1 MPRVG
6 SDAKLTQTTGCCP
19 KTRSARMITQ
29 QARVTDPL
37 MSPCWFSFYD
47 AYNIDP
53 SMIEFLLFS
62 GNSATGT
69 VKAAFLQLFYF
80 TAFRYLYNCM

>member
-6 SDAKLTQTTGCCP
+6 CEAKLTQTTGWCL
-19 KTRSARMITQ
+19 KTRSAPMITQ
-29 QARVTDPL
+29 QARVPDPL
-37 MSPCWFSFYD
+37 MGEC
-47 AYNIDP
+47 
-53 SMIEFLLFS
+53 LLLA

-80 TAFRYLYNCM
+80 TAFRNLYHCM